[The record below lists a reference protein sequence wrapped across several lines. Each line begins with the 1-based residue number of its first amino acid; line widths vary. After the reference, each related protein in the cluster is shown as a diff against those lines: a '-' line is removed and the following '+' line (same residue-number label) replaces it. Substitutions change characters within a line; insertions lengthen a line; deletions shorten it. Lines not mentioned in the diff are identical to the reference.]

1 MCDRARQS
9 CPAFPGAR
17 TLHWDLPDPAEVQ
30 PDEEALR
37 AFRALRDELERR
49 VRELLD
55 SLKAG

>member
-1 MCDRARQS
+1 M
-9 CPAFPGAR
+9 
-17 TLHWDLPDPAEVQ
+17 HWDLPDPAEVQ